1 MKEELLFLTNMVS
14 KTFPNIRKNKY
25 LNEEQRS
32 WRSLMITLLDLEI
45 TDESA
50 AVINAVLKKYA

>member
-1 MKEELLFLTNMVS
+1 MGY
-14 KTFPNIRKNKY
+14 I

-45 TDESA
+45 TDESS